1 MSASTNL
8 KVSSEKMTF
17 TLQDIIQHSDYSLT
31 IFTPEE
37 IAAIELYEKRGKPY
51 LRDFANEKERPAK
64 PEEIVRQ
71 LFLYRLITTYRYPA
85 ARISVE
91 KGVQFG
97 SSIAE
102 KRADIVVH
110 DKDDPTAAYIIVEVK
125 KPKRK
130 DGLEQ
135 LKSYCNAEGAPIAV
149 WTNGGEEITLRRTE
163 PNVYKNLYT
172 IPRAD
177 QTLAEVINER
187 VTIEELTARNKLVTE
202 KWTLKKIILD
212 LENLVLA
219 NAGVD
224 AFEEVFKLIYAKLY
238 DEAQAKKR
246 KGHYVEFRASGET
259 HSELYEKINNLFE
272 EAKGRW
278 PGVFLDGEKIELS
291 PDALAVCVSF
301 LQDIKLFNSNL
312 QIIDEAFEYLST
324 QVAKGAKG
332 QYFTPRYVIDM
343 CVRMLNPKDGEYMI
357 DTAAGSCGFTVHTMF
372 YVWGGELTSDGPT
385 REQTEYANEY
395 VYGLDFDSRSVKI
408 AKALNLIAGD
418 GKTNVYR
425 VNSLAPFQWV
435 EDARVGLRPRLRRFP
450 KSADTQEN
458 AKSYREFD
466 FDIVMTNPPFAGDV
480 SDSRI
485 LHQYELAKQWKG
497 IDLDA
502 LEDEAE
508 RERYADSPYRFAF
521 KESGKWTQ
529 NQSRDL
535 LFVERNLQFLKP
547 GGRMA
552 IVLPQG
558 RFNNDSDARL
568 RHFISEHARIL
579 AVVGLHGN
587 TFKPHTGTKTSVL
600 FVQKWNEDQKAGA
613 LCPKVDNYP
622 IFFAT
627 SEHGGKDNSGEY
639 IFLKDADDEKL
650 HDLFTHEI
658 VDQDLFDVRVVLQQQ
673 LNKLRER
680 SAGNPA
686 LLKSYEERY
695 TELLKHLPQRPTV
708 AEAFIEFAKRHGFSF
723 WQEDEG

>member
-1 MSASTNL
+1 MAI
-8 KVSSEKMTF
+8 
-17 TLQDIIQHSDYSLT
+17 TLQDIIQNSDYALT

-37 IAAIELYEKRGKPY
+37 IAAIELFEKKGKPY
-51 LRDFANEKERPAK
+51 LRDFSNNKERPAK

-71 LFLYRLITTYRYPA
+71 LFLYRLLNTYHYPA

-110 DKDDPTAAYIIVEVK
+110 DKDDKSAAYIIIEIK

-135 LKSYCNAEGAPIAV
+135 LKSYCNAEGAPIAF
-149 WTNGGEEITLRRTE
+149 WTNGGEEVALRRAE
-163 PNVYKNLYT
+163 PNIYENLYT

-177 QTLAEVINER
+177 QTLAEIINER
-187 VTIEELTARNKLVTE
+187 VTIDELTARNKLVTE

-246 KGHYVEFRASGET
+246 RGQYVEFRASGET

-278 PGVFLDGEKIELS
+278 PGVFLEGEKIELS
-291 PDALAVCVSF
+291 PDALAVCISF

-343 CVRMLNPKDGEYMI
+343 CVRMLSPKNDEHMI
-357 DTAAGSCGFTVHTMF
+357 DTAAGSCGFTVHTTF
-372 YVWGGELTSDGPT
+372 YVWGGELTSAGPT
-385 REQTEYANEY
+385 REQVEYANEY
-395 VYGLDFDSRSVKI
+395 VYGLDFDTRSIKI

-425 VNSLAPFQWV
+425 VNSLASFQWGD
-435 EDARVGLRPRLRRFP
+435 DARVGLKPRLRRFA
-450 KSADTQEN
+450 KAADTQEN

-497 IDLDA
+497 IDLEA
-502 LEDEAE
+502 LEDEQE
-508 RERYADSPYRFAF
+508 RERYADHRFRHAF

-558 RFNNDSDARL
+558 RFNNLSDARV
-568 RHFISEHARIL
+568 RQFVSEHARIL

-600 FVQKWNEDQKAGA
+600 FVQKWNDDPKAGA
-613 LCPKVDNYP
+613 LCPRVHDYP

-627 SEHGGKDNSGEY
+627 SEHGGKDTSGEY
-639 IFLKDADDEKL
+639 IFLKDSDGEKL
-650 HDLFTHEI
+650 HDLFSHEI
-658 VDQDLFDVRVVLQQQ
+658 VD
-673 LNKLRER
+673 
-680 SAGNPA
+680 
-686 LLKSYEERY
+686 
-695 TELLKHLPQRPTV
+695 
-708 AEAFIEFAKRHGFSF
+708 
-723 WQEDEG
+723 

>member
-1 MSASTNL
+1 MA
-8 KVSSEKMTF
+8 F
-17 TLQDIIQHSDYSLT
+17 TLQDIIQNSDYSLK

-37 IAAIELYEKRGKPY
+37 QTALKIHEKRGKPY
-51 LRDFANEKERPAK
+51 LYDFTNNKERPAK

-71 LFLYRLITTYRYPA
+71 LFLYRLINTYRYPA
-85 ARISVE
+85 SRISVE

-97 SSIAE
+97 ATIHE
-102 KRADIVVH
+102 KRADIVIH
-110 DKDDPTAAYIIVEVK
+110 DKDDETAAYIIVEVK

-149 WTNGGEEITLRRTE
+149 WTNGGEEVILRRTD
-163 PNVYKNLYT
+163 PNLYENLSG

-177 QTLAEVINER
+177 QTLAEIINER

-238 DEAQAKKR
+238 DEAQAKRR
-246 KGHYVEFRASGET
+246 KGRYVEFRASGET

-272 EAKGRW
+272 EAKRRW
-278 PGVFLDGEKIELS
+278 QGVFLEGERIDLS

-343 CVRMLNPKDGEYMI
+343 CVRMLNPKGDEYMI
-357 DTAAGSCGFTVHTMF
+357 DTAAGSCGFTFHTIF
-372 YVWGGELTSDGPT
+372 HVWGGELTSDSPT
-385 REQTEYANEY
+385 REQAEYAGEY
-395 VYGLDFDSRSVKI
+395 VYGLDFDTRSVKI
-408 AKALNLIAGD
+408 GKALNLIAGD
-418 GKTNVYR
+418 GRTNIHR
-425 VNSLAPFQWV
+425 VNTLAPFQWS
-435 EDARVGLRPRLRRFP
+435 EDARVGLKPRLRRFP
-450 KSADTQEN
+450 KPADTQKN
-458 AKSYREFD
+458 AKTFREFD

-497 IDLDA
+497 IDLEA

-508 RERYADSPYRFAF
+508 RERYADNRFRHAF
-521 KESGKWTQ
+521 KESGKWSQ

-558 RFNNDSDARL
+558 RFNNVSDARL

-600 FVQKWNEDQKAGA
+600 FVQKWNDDRKAGA
-613 LCPKVDNYP
+613 LCPKVDDYP

-639 IFLKDADDEKL
+639 IYVKNIDTGEKL
-650 HDLFTHEI
+650 HDLFNHEI
-658 VDQDLFDVRVVLQQQ
+658 FDQDLFDVRVVLQQQ

-680 SAGNPA
+680 YKDNSV
-686 LLKSYEERY
+686 LVKKYEDDY
-695 TELLKHLPQRPTV
+695 TELLKHLPQRPTI
-708 AEAFIEFAKRHGFSF
+708 AEAFIEFAKRHNFSF
-723 WQEDEG
+723 WQEDAD

>member
-1 MSASTNL
+1 
-8 KVSSEKMTF
+8 MTF
-17 TLQDIIQHSDYSLT
+17 TLQDIIQNSDYALT
-31 IFTPEE
+31 IFSPEE
-37 IAAIELYEKRGKPY
+37 IAAIELFEKKEKPY
-51 LRDFANEKERPAK
+51 LHDFCTGKDRPAK
-64 PEEIVRQ
+64 PEEVVRQ
-71 LFLYRLITTYRYPA
+71 LFLYRLLNTYGYPA
-85 ARISVE
+85 SRIATE

-97 SSIAE
+97 STIAE

-110 DKDDPTAAYIIVEVK
+110 DKDDPTAAYLIVEVK
-125 KPKRK
+125 KPRRR

-149 WTNGGEEITLRRTE
+149 WSNGGEEVILRRTE
-163 PNVYKNLYT
+163 PNVYKNLPT

-177 QTLAEVINER
+177 QTLAEIINER
-187 VTIEELTARNKLVTE
+187 VTIEELTERNKLVTE

-224 AFEEVFKLIYAKLY
+224 AFDEVFKLIYAKLY
-238 DEAQAKKR
+238 DEAQAKRR
-246 KGHYVEFRASGET
+246 KGRYVEFRASGET

-272 EAKGRW
+272 EAKRRW
-278 PGVFLDGEKIELS
+278 PGVFLEGEKIDLT

-312 QIIDEAFEYLST
+312 QVIDEAFEYLST

-343 CVRMLNPKDGEYMI
+343 CVRMLKPKDGEYMI
-357 DTAAGSCGFTVHTMF
+357 DTAAGSCGFTVHAMF
-372 YVWGGELTSDGPT
+372 YVWGGELTSDGPN

-395 VYGLDFDSRSVKI
+395 VYGLDFDSRSIKI

-418 GKTNVYR
+418 GKSNVYR
-425 VNSLAPFQWV
+425 VNSLAPFQWGD
-435 EDARVGLRPRLRRFP
+435 DARVGLAPRLRRFRKP
-450 KSADTQEN
+450 AETQEN
-458 AKSYREFD
+458 VKSYREFD
-466 FDIVMTNPPFAGDV
+466 FDILMTNPPFAGDV

-485 LHQYELAKQWKG
+485 LHQYELAKQWKA
-497 IDLDA
+497 IDLEA

-508 RERYADSPYRFAF
+508 RERYADNPFRHAF

-535 LFVERNLQFLKP
+535 LFLERNLQFLKP

-558 RFNNDSDARL
+558 RLNNVSDARL
-568 RHFISEHARIL
+568 RLFISEHARIL

-600 FVQKWNEDQKAGA
+600 FVQKWNDDGKAGA
-613 LCPKVDNYP
+613 LCPKVDDYP

-639 IFLKDADDEKL
+639 IYVKNTDTGEKL
-650 HDLFTHEI
+650 QDLFNHEI
-658 VDQDLFDVRVVLQQQ
+658 FDQDLFDVRVVLQQQ

-680 SAGNPA
+680 HKDDRV
-686 LLKSYEERY
+686 LIKKYEDDY
-695 TELLKHLPQRPTV
+695 TELLKHLPQRPTI
-708 AEAFIEFAKRHGFSF
+708 AEAFIDFAKRQDFSF
-723 WQEDEG
+723 WEEDED